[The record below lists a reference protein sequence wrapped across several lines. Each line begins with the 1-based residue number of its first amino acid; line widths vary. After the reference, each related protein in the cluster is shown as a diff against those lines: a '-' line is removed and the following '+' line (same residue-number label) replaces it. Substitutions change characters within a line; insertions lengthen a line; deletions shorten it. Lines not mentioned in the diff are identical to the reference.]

1 MNNLETI
8 GRWILILGGSL
19 VVVGA
24 ILWLLGL
31 FNIFEHFPG
40 TIRIQ
45 TSGITCVFPLLA
57 SILISI
63 VLTVV
68 LNIIIRLF
76 NK

>member
-8 GRWILILGGSL
+8 GRWVLILGG
-19 VVVGA
+19 VMIVVGG
-24 ILWLLGL
+24 IIWLLGR
-31 FNIFEHFPG
+31 FHIFEHFPG

-45 TSGITCVFPLLA
+45 TSGVTCVFPLLA

-63 VLTVV
+63 VLTVA
-68 LNIIIRLF
+68 LNIIIRLL